1 MATGRTWILDTETKG
16 TGAQMVPLE
25 SVLRKPS
32 PPKPPLLPPAKPQP
46 RKPKPPEPRAP
57 RRFRVIDVT
66 TRELLADEASARET
80 LEVLGGVRSS
90 VDVNVF
96 VWAEKAQT
104 WRLLSLAEQR
114 ALWDRRPRPAVSDR

>member
-1 MATGRTWILDTETKG
+1 MAKGRTWILDTETKG

-32 PPKPPLLPPAKPQP
+32 PPKPPLLPPAKAQP
-46 RKPKPPEPRAP
+46 REPKPPEPRAP

-66 TRELLADEASARET
+66 TREVLADEASGRET
-80 LEVLGGVRSS
+80 LDVLGRVRSS

-114 ALWDRRPRPAVSDR
+114 ALWDRRRRPAVSDR

>member
-1 MATGRTWILDTETKG
+1 VAERRTWILDTETKG
-16 TGAQMVPLE
+16 TGAQMVPLD
-25 SVLRKPS
+25 SVLEKRAGGES
-32 PPKPPLLPPAKPQP
+32 FRVPPKPRRRPP
-46 RKPKPPEPRAP
+46 REPEPRAP

-66 TRELLADEASARET
+66 TREVLADDATGRET
-80 LEVLGGVRSS
+80 LDVLGRVRAS

-114 ALWDRRPRPAVSDR
+114 ALWDRRRRPAVSDR